1 MVKVISLV
9 GIIMFVL
16 TGCGPETIFVRPEL
30 DTPQQHVFN
39 GNRFLEQEKWED
51 ALREFDRAIYLDP
64 DCIEALVG
72 LAITHGKYG
81 DVQKGFD
88 LLETARLRASGE
100 EDLGRIQNA
109 YEKLNR
115 IDPRP

>member
-1 MVKVISLV
+1 MVKVVSLV

-39 GNRFLEQEKWED
+39 GNRFLEQEKLED
-51 ALREFDRAIYLDP
+51 ARREFERAIYLDP
-64 DCIEALVG
+64 DCIDALVG

-81 DVQKGFD
+81 DVPKGFD
-88 LLETARLRASGE
+88 LLEKARRRASGE
-100 EDLGRIQNA
+100 EDRGRIQNA
-109 YEKLNR
+109 YEKLSR
-115 IDPRP
+115 MDSRP

>member
-1 MVKVISLV
+1 MVKVISFV

-30 DTPQQHVFN
+30 DTPQQHVLN

-51 ALREFDRAIYLDP
+51 ARREFERAVYLDP
-64 DCIEALVG
+64 DCIEAFVG
-72 LAITHGKYG
+72 LAIAHGKNG

-88 LLETARLRASGE
+88 LLETARRRASGE
-100 EDLGRIQNA
+100 EDLRQIQNA

-115 IDPRP
+115 MDPRP